1 MQPIVKLGE
10 IPQGMSKAMADL
22 IKPEHWDILTGRQ
35 EVFSPHRE
43 TKAIFIRSVPDPAAK
58 ENYDMNFGP
67 GFMVDHEIA
76 KEYTSAFEPIL
87 AELAKIMTIEE
98 WAATVLLLPAGKDIK
113 KHRDVY
119 PSPPNLHRIHLPLQT
134 NSKVHFYCG
143 KTRINMK
150 EDIFYEVN
158 NLEYDHWV
166 ENKGDTDRIHL
177 VIDVMGQY
185 YEK

>member
-1 MQPIVKLGE
+1 MQPIVKLVE
-10 IPQGMSKAMADL
+10 IPQGMGRSLAEL
-22 IKPEHWDILTGRQ
+22 IKPEHWNILTGRQ

-58 ENYDMNFGP
+58 ENYDMNFGL

-76 KEYTSAFEPIL
+76 KEYVSAFTPIL
-87 AELAKIMTIEE
+87 VALGKIMTIEE
-98 WAATVLLLPAGKDIK
+98 WAATMILLPAGKNIK
-113 KHRDVY
+113 RHKDVY

-134 NSKVHFYCG
+134 NSLVHFYCG

-150 EDIFYEVN
+150 ADVFYEVH

-166 ENKGDTDRIHL
+166 ENLGDTDRIHL

-185 YEK
+185 HA